1 MIAGSMMWRKSS
13 WERRFRVILAALV
26 VAPLIAGGASFIAD
40 PATGGKDPQAT
51 LNFLAQMIAGMVVP
65 LMTLLM
71 AGSGVNSQTSWGMLH
86 GFHASMY
93 FLLSMPVSRR
103 RALLIRAAVGAA
115 FTFLFI
121 VIMMAAVAQLSAW
134 QGVAMSGGRVIGGI
148 VFLSLGAFTWFGL
161 STLLSTLFDEF
172 WGGIIGLTFMG
183 FMFGLGLSQD
193 SKKFSLLSYLGG
205 LHFNRT
211 GDIVWPA
218 LLTVLALGAAFMA
231 ASVYVV
237 ERKEYGQ

>member
-1 MIAGSMMWRKSS
+1 M
-13 WERRFRVILAALV
+13 
-26 VAPLIAGGASFIAD
+26 
-40 PATGGKDPQAT
+40 
-51 LNFLAQMIAGMVVP
+51 
-65 LMTLLM
+65 
-71 AGSGVNSQTSWGMLH
+71 
-86 GFHASMY
+86 
-93 FLLSMPVSRR
+93 
-103 RALLIRAAVGAA
+103 
-115 FTFLFI
+115 
-121 VIMMAAVAQLSAW
+121 
-134 QGVAMSGGRVIGGI
+134 
-148 VFLSLGAFTWFGL
+148 